1 MTTSEIITIMLGVL
15 GMMGAIIASAVIVGN
30 RVCRMQEQ
38 LAQIV
43 KHLDQ
48 GEKRMDNFDDRIGQH
63 DARLSCL
70 ESKP

>member
-1 MTTSEIITIMLGVL
+1 VTPAEILTATLAVL

-30 RVCRMQEQ
+30 RVGRMEEQ

-48 GEKRMDNFDDRIGQH
+48 GEQRMDNLDQRISEHETRLGRLEP
-63 DARLSCL
+63 AR
-70 ESKP
+70 